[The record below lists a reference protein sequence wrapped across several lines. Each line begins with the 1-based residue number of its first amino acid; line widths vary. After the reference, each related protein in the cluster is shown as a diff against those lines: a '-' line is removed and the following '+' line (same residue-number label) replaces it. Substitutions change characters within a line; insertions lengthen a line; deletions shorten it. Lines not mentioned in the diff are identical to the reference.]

1 MKKSKPKKVVRK
13 LEKHRKKINF
23 TKVKTKTQQKEKP
36 TKEND
41 KLKINLP
48 FEEAIKI
55 AFNPK
60 NQPKRK

>member
-1 MKKSKPKKVVRK
+1 MKKSTVKKSVGK
-13 LEKHRKKINF
+13 LGKSHKKINF
-23 TKVKTKTQQKEKP
+23 TKVKTKTQQKGKP

-55 AFNPK
+55 AFTTK

>member
-1 MKKSKPKKVVRK
+1 MKKSVIKKSVEK
-13 LEKHRKKINF
+13 LEKHQKKINF
-23 TKVKTKTQQKEKP
+23 TKVKTKTQQKEKS

-41 KLKINLP
+41 KLKVNLP

-55 AFNPK
+55 AFTPK